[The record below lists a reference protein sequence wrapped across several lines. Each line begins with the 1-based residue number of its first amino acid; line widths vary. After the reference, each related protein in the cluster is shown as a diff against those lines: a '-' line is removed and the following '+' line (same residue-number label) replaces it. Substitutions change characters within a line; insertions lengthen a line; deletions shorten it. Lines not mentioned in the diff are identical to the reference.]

1 MSALSLK
8 LKKNSVLFQLLIWFL
23 PFALLVIA
31 SSVYLYKSE
40 EQREFIAQSL
50 SENAKISLAKGA
62 VEQTLEGIYSD
73 TYLVAQ
79 NLSLQELITNKSSGL
94 TWRFL
99 HDLRLI
105 SQSRKHYDE
114 ISWIDETGMERARV
128 HFNGNHTNL
137 IPEEKLTNRSTADY
151 FTRTLGLNAGEIYVT
166 PHDLNAESAESA
178 HKRILRIAT
187 PVVDING
194 YKHGVIVFNCPSEI
208 LVQKF
213 ISSALTGDEHAMLV
227 NRDGYY
233 LEKSPGVETFSN
245 PPYPDTLSIANSKP
259 VAWQHI
265 GGHTQ
270 GQFMSADGLWTFAT
284 IYPASIT
291 PSKRVAYSTDFN
303 ATQNLDWKVV
313 RHIPQAQLLSRTKVL
328 GERLI
333 PVSTL
338 LLGLIFFS
346 SLKHARTHVRAQLAE
361 TDLRIAATA
370 FESEE
375 SMIITDSRGIILKVN
390 QVFTAT
396 TGYTSEE
403 AVGKTPSLLKTDR
416 HSAEFYHEMWRQI
429 KQTGKWQGEIWDK
442 RKNGEIYPKLLN
454 IYAVKGKNGVVTHY
468 VGSYTDLT
476 ERKMAE
482 EKIISLAFYDTLTGL
497 PNRRL
502 LLDRLNYA
510 LASGLRTGKN
520 GALLFIDLDKFK
532 TLNDTLGHDIGDL
545 LLKQVAHRLKACV
558 REIDTVARIG
568 GDEFVVMLEDLNAES
583 VEAAAQ
589 TEVIGEK
596 ILAALRIPY
605 QLLTNEF
612 HSSVSIG
619 ISLFSNNGQSQDE
632 PLKQADIAMYQ
643 AKKSGRNK
651 LRFFDQNMQDT
662 ISSRANLEAELRK
675 ALENKQLQLHYQIQ
689 VDSAHQTIG
698 AEVLLRWIH
707 PVSGIISPAQFVPIA
722 EETGLILPIGLW
734 VLETAC
740 AQLKKWQ
747 DNPATAQL
755 ILAINV
761 SARQFHQNGFATEV
775 RSVIERHDINPAL
788 LKLELTEGMLL
799 NNLDDTIAT
808 MRSLQEF
815 GVQFSLDD
823 FGTGYSS
830 LQYLKRLPLAQLK
843 IDQSF
848 VRDLATCH
856 NDQAIVRTI
865 IAMAHSLNLNVIAE
879 GVETEIQRQIL
890 LENQCSHYQG
900 YLFGKPMPIEQFESL
915 LSNTSTSMDCI

>member
-1 MSALSLK
+1 MPSINLK
-8 LKKNSVLFQLLIWFL
+8 DKKRSVLFHLLIWFVPL
-23 PFALLVIA
+23 ALLVILSA
-31 SSVYLYKSE
+31 VYFYKAE
-40 EQREFIAQSL
+40 GQREFIAHSL
-50 SENAKISLAKGA
+50 TENAKIALAKGA

-79 NLSLQELITNKSSGL
+79 NLTLQELATNTSSDL
-94 TWRFL
+94 MWRFL

-114 ISWIDETGMERARV
+114 ISWIDEAGMERARV

-137 IPEEKLTNRSTADY
+137 IPVEKLTNKSTTDY
-151 FTRTLGLNAGEIYVT
+151 YTQALKLNAGEIYVS
-166 PHDLNAESAESA
+166 PQDFNAEPAEFS
-178 HKRILRIAT
+178 HGHILRIAT
-187 PVVDING
+187 PVVDTNG
-194 YKHGVIVFNCPSEI
+194 DKHGVIVFNCLSEHMI
-208 LVQKF
+208 QKF
-213 ISSALTGDEHAMLV
+213 NTSTLAGDDHAMLV

-233 LEKSPGVETFSN
+233 LEKSPAIDASQTSN
-245 PPYPDTLSIANSKP
+245 MRSMANTA
-259 VAWQHI
+259 VWQHI
-265 GGHTQ
+265 IGTPQ
-270 GQFMSADGLWTFAT
+270 GQFMAADGLWTFET
-284 IYPASIT
+284 VYPAGIN
-291 PSKRVAYSTDFN
+291 PIKRVAYTADFSP
-303 ATQNLDWKVV
+303 TQNLEWKVV
-313 RHIPQAQLLSRTKVL
+313 RHIAPDQLFSRTRALKT
-328 GERLI
+328 GLI
-333 PVSTL
+333 EGSAL
-338 LLGLIFFS
+338 LLALIFFS
-346 SLKHARTHVRAQLAE
+346 SLKHARNHVRVKLAE

-375 SMIITDSRGIILKVN
+375 AMIITDANGVILKVN
-390 QVFTAT
+390 QVFTDT

-403 AVGKTPSLLKTDR
+403 VVGQNPRLLKTDQ
-416 HSAEFYHEMWRQI
+416 HSLEFYDQMWRAI
-429 KQTGKWQGEIWDK
+429 KQAGKWQGEIWDK

-502 LLDRLNYA
+502 LLDKLNYA

-520 GALLFIDLDKFK
+520 GALLFIDLDNFK

-545 LLKQVAHRLKACV
+545 LLKQVAHRLKSCV

-568 GDEFVVMLEDLNAES
+568 GDEFVVMLEDLNSES
-583 VEAAAQ
+583 TEAAAQ
-589 TEVIGEK
+589 TEAIGEK
-596 ILAALRIPY
+596 ILDALRTPY
-605 QLLTNEF
+605 QLLTHEF
-612 HSSVSIG
+612 YSSVSIG
-619 ISLFSNNGQSQDE
+619 ITLFSNDGQSQEE

-651 LRFFDQNMQDT
+651 LRFFDQHMQDA

-675 ALENKQLQLHYQIQ
+675 ALENEQLQLHYQIQ
-689 VDSAHQTIG
+689 IDSAHQAIG

-707 PVSGIISPAQFVPIA
+707 PVKGIISPAQFVPIA

-747 DNPATAQL
+747 NQAATAHL

-761 SARQFHQNGFATEV
+761 SARQFHQSGFATEV
-775 RSVIERHDINPAL
+775 QSVILKYNINPAL

-799 NNLDDTIAT
+799 NNLDDTIDT
-808 MRSLQEF
+808 MRSLQAF

-848 VRDLATCH
+848 VRDLATDH
-856 NDQAIVRTI
+856 SDQAIVRTI
-865 IAMAHSLNLNVIAE
+865 IAMAHSLSLNVIAE

-890 LENQCSHYQG
+890 LDNDCSHYQG
-900 YLFGKPMPIEQFESL
+900 YLFGKPVPVEAFEALIISQ
-915 LSNTSTSMDCI
+915 SNAPRI